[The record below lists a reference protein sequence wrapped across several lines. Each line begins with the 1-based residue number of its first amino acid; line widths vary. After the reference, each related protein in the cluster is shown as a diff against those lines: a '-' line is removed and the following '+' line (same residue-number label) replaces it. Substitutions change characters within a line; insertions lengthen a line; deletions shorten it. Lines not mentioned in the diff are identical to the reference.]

1 MQAINADIE
10 ALATEHCLD
19 AEAFAAFLE
28 YENLEL
34 DEGVEAFQDC
44 YSGTFAS
51 LAEWAENF
59 ADDTGMLDQVP
70 DHLRSYFDFSAWARD
85 AELNG
90 DVWTADLDNGDIAV
104 FWRR

>member
-1 MQAINADIE
+1 MQSINIE

-19 AEAFAAFLE
+19 AEALQAFLN
-28 YENLEL
+28 YEGMGDLE
-34 DEGVEAFQDC
+34 EAIEAFQDC
-44 YSGTFAS
+44 YAGTFAS

-70 DHLRSYFDFSAWARD
+70 DHLRFYFDFSAWARD

-90 DVWTADLDNGDIAV
+90 DVWTVDLEDGDIAV